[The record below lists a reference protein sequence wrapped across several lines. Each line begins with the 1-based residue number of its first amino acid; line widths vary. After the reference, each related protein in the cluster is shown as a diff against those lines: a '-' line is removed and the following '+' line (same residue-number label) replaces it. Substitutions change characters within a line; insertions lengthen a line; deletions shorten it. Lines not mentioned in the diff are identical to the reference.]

1 MKRGTAESL
10 YGGLHDAQSSL
21 DDIRRL
27 QDTTRNEIVR
37 RSFAMPRVIIVALGL
52 FVSFASIDLETPWQL
67 IGCVLGFGLYVA
79 VGIIY
84 EYRASVRR
92 QPSTRE
98 VLYHSTVL
106 IGVCMI
112 FGAGRIL
119 AFALL
124 DAPAHGLMSQAMV
137 GAVLAAL
144 AYVAAAPINRSVM
157 RSLVQKGSGQG

>member
-1 MKRGTAESL
+1 MPTTEVAFL
-10 YGGLHDAQSSL
+10 NPHDAQSSL

-52 FVSFASIDLETPWQL
+52 FVSFASIDLETPWRL
-67 IGCVLGFGLYVA
+67 IGCALGLFLYIA
-79 VGIIY
+79 VGIVD

-92 QPSTRE
+92 QPTVQE

-144 AYVAAAPINRSVM
+144 AYVVAAPINRSVM
-157 RSLVQKGSGQG
+157 RSLVQQGGGRG